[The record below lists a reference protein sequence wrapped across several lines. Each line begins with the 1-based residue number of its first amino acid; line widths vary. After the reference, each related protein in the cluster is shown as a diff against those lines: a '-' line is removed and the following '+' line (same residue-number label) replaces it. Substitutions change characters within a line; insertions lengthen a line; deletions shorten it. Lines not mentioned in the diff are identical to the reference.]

1 MWFRYNLLT
10 ILLLCRELA
19 LAQIKEGNAD
29 VLVATDVAGRGID
42 VKNVSLVVNYDMA
55 KNIEGMLSKQVTFT
69 CSFTAP
75 YSLLSL
81 FYIDYTHRIGRTGRA
96 GQSGTAITFLT
107 SSDTDVMYDLKQM
120 LSKSSISKVP
130 PELANHEAA
139 QNKPGAFKP
148 RKKHEETI
156 FQ

>member
-1 MWFRYNLLT
+1 MVDNRVRTMFIDLLY
-10 ILLLCRELA
+10 IDYRELA
-19 LAQIKEGNAD
+19 LAQLKEGNAD
-29 VLVATDVAGRGID
+29 ILVATDVAGRGID

-55 KNIEGMLSKQVTFT
+55 KNIE
-69 CSFTAP
+69 
-75 YSLLSL
+75 
-81 FYIDYTHRIGRTGRA
+81 DYTHRIGRTGRA

-107 SSDTDVMYDLKQM
+107 NNDTDVMYDLKQM
-120 LSKSSISKVP
+120 LSKSTLSKVP

-139 QNKPGAFKP
+139 QTKPGAFRP